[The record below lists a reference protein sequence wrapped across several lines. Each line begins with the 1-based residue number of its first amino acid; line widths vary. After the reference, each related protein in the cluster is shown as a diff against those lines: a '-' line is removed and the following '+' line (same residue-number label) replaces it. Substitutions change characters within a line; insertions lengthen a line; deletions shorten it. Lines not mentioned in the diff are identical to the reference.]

1 MNGTFEFLDYLIFGL
16 YAITILA
23 IGLWVSRDKDGKQKN
38 AEDYFLASKSLP
50 WWAVGTSL
58 IAANISA
65 EQFIGMSGSGFALGL
80 AIASYEWM
88 AAITLLVVGKYF
100 LPIFIEK
107 GLYTIP
113 EFIEKR
119 FSTNLKTIL
128 AIFWIALFVFVN
140 LTTVLFLG
148 GKALDTIIGVG
159 DGSILLNS
167 IIGLGL
173 FAAAYSLWGGLASVA
188 WTDVIQVVILI
199 FGGLLMTYFA
209 LANVTDSG
217 SFIDGMK
224 YVYEK
229 APERFSMILS
239 KGEIIKPNGGDAWW
253 DLPGLAVLI
262 GGIWVA
268 NLYYWGFNQYIIQRT
283 LAAKSL
289 AEGQKGIVFAAFL
302 KLIIPVIVVLPGI
315 IAYVMNL
322 DDSGVLTAA
331 SVDPGFIGAAGNIAN
346 DNAAPWLIKNFIPV
360 GVKGLILA
368 ALAAAIVSSLA
379 SMLNS
384 TSTIF
389 TMDIYRSHFN
399 KNASDA
405 QMVFV
410 GRITAVVALIIAIII
425 APQLGSLGQVFIFI
439 QEYTGVVSPGIL
451 AVFLMG
457 LFYKKA
463 TNNAAIWGAILSIPI
478 AMYFKVAPTGWSDAS
493 IFVELPFMHQMGY
506 TCIATLAV
514 IALISYLDGNKDM
527 DDYDNIMNDLS
538 LNPNSIPLLA
548 GEVVHADQN
557 GKCADMNLIIA
568 SLPDVIPKAHII
580 SSSGCNAHE
589 DNVHFNSEGYRE
601 LGKRYAHKMISL
613 LENKEIED

>member
-1 MNGTFEFLDYLIFGL
+1 MDFSTIDIVVFSL
-16 YAITILA
+16 YAILILS
-23 IGLWVSRDKDGKQKN
+23 IGLYVSRQKEGKSKS
-38 AEDYFLASKSLP
+38 AEDYFLAGKSLP
-50 WWAVGTSL
+50 WWAIGASL

-88 AAITLLVVGKYF
+88 AAITLLVVGKFF

-119 FSTNLKTIL
+119 YSSNLKTIL
-128 AIFWIALFVFVN
+128 AVFWIALFVFVN

-148 GKALDTIIGVG
+148 GKALDTIIGSG
-159 DGSILLNS
+159 DGSILLIS
-167 IIGLGL
+167 IIGLAL
-173 FAAAYSLWGGLASVA
+173 FAAAYSLWGGLAAVA
-188 WTDVIQVVILI
+188 WTDVIQVVLLI

-209 LANVTDSG
+209 LSNVTDSG
-217 SFIDGMK
+217 SFLDGLK
-224 YVYEK
+224 YIYDK

-239 KGEIIKPNGGDAWW
+239 KGEIITPNGRDAWW

-262 GGIWVA
+262 GGMWVA

-289 AEGQKGIVFAAFL
+289 EEGQKGIVFAAFL
-302 KLIIPVIVVLPGI
+302 KLIIPLIVVLPGI

-322 DDSGVLTAA
+322 DPETGQLNMALLSNE
-331 SVDPGFIGAAGNIAN
+331 GFLGSAGNIAN

-360 GVKGLILA
+360 GLKGLILA

-379 SMLNS
+379 SMINS

-389 TMDIYRSHFN
+389 TMDIYKSTIN
-399 KNASDA
+399 KKADDK
-405 QMVFV
+405 QMVKV
-410 GRITAVVALIIAIII
+410 GRLTGLVALIIAMIL
-425 APQLGSLGQVFIFI
+425 APQLGSLGQVFQFI

-463 TNNAAIWGAILSIPI
+463 TNNAAIWGVILSIPI
-478 AMYFKVAPTGWSDAS
+478 AMYFKVAPNGWSDAS
-493 IFVELPFMHQMGY
+493 IFINIPFMNQMLV
-506 TCIATLAV
+506 TCIGTLSI
-514 IALISYLDGNKDM
+514 IALISYFEGN
-527 DDYDNIMNDLS
+527 DDDPKGIVLS
-538 LNPNSIPLLA
+538 RKLFATSSTFNLA
-548 GEVVHADQN
+548 AFGV
-557 GKCADMNLIIA
+557 MLITA
-568 SLPDVIPKAHII
+568 ML
-580 SSSGCNAHE
+580 
-589 DNVHFNSEGYRE
+589 
-601 LGKRYAHKMISL
+601 YAIFW
-613 LENKEIED
+613 

>member
-1 MNGTFEFLDYLIFGL
+1 MDFSTIDIVVFSL
-16 YAITILA
+16 YAILILS
-23 IGLWVSRDKDGKQKN
+23 IGLYVSRQKEGKSKS
-38 AEDYFLASKSLP
+38 AEDYFLAGKSLP
-50 WWAVGTSL
+50 WWAIGASL

-88 AAITLLVVGKYF
+88 AAITLLVVGKFF

-119 FSTNLKTIL
+119 YSSNLKTIL
-128 AIFWIALFVFVN
+128 AVFWIALFVFVN

-148 GKALDTIIGVG
+148 GKALDTIIGSG
-159 DGSILLNS
+159 DGSILLTS
-167 IIGLGL
+167 IIGLAL
-173 FAAAYSLWGGLASVA
+173 FAAAYSLWGGLAAVA
-188 WTDVIQVVILI
+188 WTDVVQVVLLI

-209 LANVTDSG
+209 LSNVTDTG
-217 SFIDGMK
+217 NFVDGLK
-224 YVYEK
+224 YIYDK

-239 KGEIIKPNGGDAWW
+239 KGEIITPNGRDAWW

-262 GGIWVA
+262 GGMWVA

-289 AEGQKGIVFAAFL
+289 EEGQKGIVFAAFL
-302 KLIIPVIVVLPGI
+302 KLIIPLIVVLPGI

-322 DDSGVLTAA
+322 DPETGQLNMALLSNE
-331 SVDPGFIGAAGNIAN
+331 GFLGTAGNIAN

-360 GVKGLILA
+360 GLKGLILA

-379 SMLNS
+379 SMINS

-389 TMDIYRSHFN
+389 TMDIYKSTIN
-399 KNASDA
+399 KKADDK
-405 QMVFV
+405 QMVKV
-410 GRITAVVALIIAIII
+410 GRLTGLVALIVAMIL
-425 APQLGSLGQVFIFI
+425 APQLGSLGQVFQFI

-463 TNNAAIWGAILSIPI
+463 TNNAAIWGVILSVPI
-478 AMYFKVAPTGWSDAS
+478 AMYFKVAPNGWSDAS
-493 IFVELPFMHQMGY
+493 IFVNIPFMNQMLI
-506 TCIATLAV
+506 TCIGTLLI
-514 IALISYLDGNKDM
+514 IALISYFEGNE
-527 DDYDNIMNDLS
+527 DDPKGIVLTKKLFATSSTFN
-538 LNPNSIPLLA
+538 LA
-548 GEVVHADQN
+548 AFGV
-557 GKCADMNLIIA
+557 MLITA
-568 SLPDVIPKAHII
+568 ML
-580 SSSGCNAHE
+580 
-589 DNVHFNSEGYRE
+589 
-601 LGKRYAHKMISL
+601 YAIFW
-613 LENKEIED
+613 

>member
-1 MNGTFEFLDYLIFGL
+1 M
-16 YAITILA
+16 
-23 IGLWVSRDKDGKQKN
+23 
-38 AEDYFLASKSLP
+38 
-50 WWAVGTSL
+50 

-289 AEGQKGIVFAAFL
+289 EEGQKGIVFAAFL

-322 DDSGVLTAA
+322 DDTGALTTA
-331 SVDPGFIGAAGNIAN
+331 SVDPGFIGVAGNIAN

-405 QMVFV
+405 QMVSV

-478 AMYFKVAPTGWSDAS
+478 AMYFKVAPKGWSDAS

-514 IALISYLDGNKDM
+514 IAFISYLDGNKD
-527 DDYDNIMNDLS
+527 DSKGINLTKKLFATNNTFNIGAFS
-538 LNPNSIPLLA
+538 
-548 GEVVHADQN
+548 VV
-557 GKCADMNLIIA
+557 LITA
-568 SLPDVIPKAHII
+568 FL
-580 SSSGCNAHE
+580 
-589 DNVHFNSEGYRE
+589 
-601 LGKRYAHKMISL
+601 YAMFW
-613 LENKEIED
+613 

>member
-16 YAITILA
+16 YAVTILA

-322 DDSGVLTAA
+322 DDSGVLTAT
-331 SVDPGFIGAAGNIAN
+331 SIDPGFIGVAGNIAN
-346 DNAAPWLIKNFIPV
+346 DNAAPWLIKNFIPS

-478 AMYFKVAPTGWSDAS
+478 AMYFKVAPKGWSDAS

-506 TCIATLAV
+506 TCIVTLAV
-514 IALISYLDGNKDM
+514 IALISYLDGNKD
-527 DDYDNIMNDLS
+527 DSKGINLTKKLFATNSTFNIGAFS
-538 LNPNSIPLLA
+538 
-548 GEVVHADQN
+548 VV
-557 GKCADMNLIIA
+557 LITA
-568 SLPDVIPKAHII
+568 FL
-580 SSSGCNAHE
+580 
-589 DNVHFNSEGYRE
+589 
-601 LGKRYAHKMISL
+601 YAMFW
-613 LENKEIED
+613 

>member
-1 MNGTFEFLDYLIFGL
+1 MSGTFELLDYLIFGL
-16 YAITILA
+16 YALTILG
-23 IGLWVSRDKDGKQKN
+23 IGLWVSRDKKGKQKN

-50 WWAVGTSL
+50 WWAVGASL

-119 FSTNLKTIL
+119 YSTNLKTIL

-262 GGIWVA
+262 GGMWVA

-315 IAYVMNL
+315 IAYVMNI
-322 DDSGVLTAA
+322 DDSGMLTTA
-331 SVDPGFIGAAGNIAN
+331 SVDPGFIGAAGNFAN

-389 TMDIYRSHFN
+389 TMDIYKSHFN

-405 QMVFV
+405 KMVSV
-410 GRITAVVALIIAIII
+410 GRITAVIALIIAIII
-425 APQLGSLGQVFIFI
+425 APQLESLGQVFIFI

-463 TNNAAIWGAILSIPI
+463 TNNGAIWGAILSIPI
-478 AMYFKVAPTGWSDAS
+478 AMYFKVAPKGWSGAS

-506 TCIATLAV
+506 TFIATLAI
-514 IALISYLDGNKDM
+514 IAFVSYLDGNQ
-527 DDYDNIMNDLS
+527 DDPKGINLTKKLFATNMTFNIGAFS
-538 LNPNSIPLLA
+538 VLLITA
-548 GEVVHADQN
+548 F
-557 GKCADMNLIIA
+557 L
-568 SLPDVIPKAHII
+568 
-580 SSSGCNAHE
+580 
-589 DNVHFNSEGYRE
+589 
-601 LGKRYAHKMISL
+601 YAMFW
-613 LENKEIED
+613 